1 MSNERQRASGVEIQ
15 SAYGLYLEVLMSEMS
30 TEEIAK
36 LLERPVNDVETM
48 ELQLLNEWV
57 NQDTGEY
64 FTDLPVGPEWLGELI
79 CDRTMAISKRMLHI
93 WNKILLK
100 KTKK

>member
-1 MSNERQRASGVEIQ
+1 
-15 SAYGLYLEVLMSEMS
+15 MSEMT

-36 LLERPVNDVETM
+36 LLDRPVKDVEVM

-57 NQDTGEY
+57 YQDTGEY
-64 FTDLPVGPEWLGELI
+64 FEDLPVGPAWLGDLI
-79 CDRTMAISKRMLHI
+79 CDRTMAISKRMLQV

>member
-1 MSNERQRASGVEIQ
+1 MSTERQRGSGVEVQ
-15 SAYGLYLEVLMSEMS
+15 SAYGLYLEVLMSEMP

-36 LLERPVNDVETM
+36 LLERPVKDVETM

-64 FTDLPVGPEWLGELI
+64 FTDLPVGPEWLGDLI
-79 CDRTMAISKRMLHI
+79 CDRTMAISKRMLQV